1 MPRWKLA
8 VLLVVAF
15 AVGEMNPLGWLYWK
29 AAEWKLPRMKVDS
42 LAAPSP
48 FESIPPERWLAQS
61 EHAFLIDNTVE
72 PEAPVHMLVVP
83 KRRVTS
89 LLEAPPELLGEMLV
103 LARDAARTRGIAD
116 EGFRVVINTNPRGA
130 QSVYHLHMHVLGGR
144 QMRWPPG

>member
-1 MPRWKLA
+1 MARWKLA
-8 VLLVVAF
+8 LLLVAAF

-29 AAEWKLPRMKVDS
+29 AAEWKLPRMKAES

-48 FESIPPERWLAQS
+48 FESIPPVQWLAQS
-61 EHAFLIDNTVE
+61 EHAFVIDAAD
-72 PEAPVHMLVVP
+72 PQAPVHMLVIP

-89 LLEAPPELLGEMLV
+89 LLEASPDVLSEMLV

-116 EGFRVVINTNPRGA
+116 DGFRVVINTNPHGA
-130 QSVYHLHMHVLGGR
+130 QTTYHLHMHVLGGR